1 MSRELSLAEIFQ
13 LGYYWETK
21 ILLTAVRLDV
31 FSALDGKRKTLHDVA
46 GRLGVHGQTLGLLL
60 NALVAMRLLEKDGDS
75 YGNSTAAA
83 THLVRNSAQYIG
95 HLLLLHDAEWDNWG
109 KLEQTIRTG
118 QRSVDRHVFETD
130 PDLGSNVL
138 AVLHRIGQ
146 QSGPDFA
153 KRLQLSGPVRFL
165 DLGGGAGTNA
175 IAFCQAY
182 PELTAT
188 VFDLPATLRLTER
201 TVKEVGLES
210 RIALLPGDFNKDGL
224 GGPYDVALMSD
235 ILHYQDFS
243 TNAALVKRVW
253 AHLAPGGRLVIKDRF
268 LNEAGTGP
276 AWTTAF
282 AVHIL
287 GEHGTR
293 RLLQDGRCDP
303 VDEGSRF
310 SSRDRV
316 GTVSGRAGYEVW
328 SGLRGGRARRSIML
342 EWLKQPG
349 FFGTHATVG
358 ADMSQLM
365 ATVFTGLFVIGWIQA
380 RRRRA
385 DAHHWM
391 MLSGMIAMLAFF
403 ISYYLFRQL
412 GVLAFEGKG
421 GSVDLKHSTDNVF
434 IPLLIIHII
443 LVVIGLVMAVYM
455 IVLGFRAQLIEQG
468 RRILSDRVLQTT
480 WGKIGMIFGAPLRAG
495 GGVLAVSGDGR
506 SFSDGTAHCV
516 GLDFSP
522 LSRLCS
528 PWR

>member
-1 MSRELSLAEIFQ
+1 LLEGIGVSRELSLAEIFQ

-31 FSALDGKRKTLHDVA
+31 FSALDGRRKTLHDVA
-46 GRLGVHGQTLGLLL
+46 ARLGVHEQTLGLLL
-60 NALVAMRLLEKDGDS
+60 NALVAMRLLEKDGDF

-83 THLVRNSAQYIG
+83 THLVRNSTQYIG
-95 HLLLLHDAEWDNWG
+95 HLLLLHDAEWNNWG

-130 PDLGSNVL
+130 PELGSNVL

-201 TVKEVGLES
+201 TVKEAGLES
-210 RIALLPGDFNKDGL
+210 KIALRPGDFNKDEL

-287 GEHGTR
+287 VNTE
-293 RLLQDGRCDP
+293 
-303 VDEGSRF
+303 
-310 SSRDRV
+310 
-316 GTVSGRAGYEVW
+316 
-328 SGLRGGRARRSIML
+328 RGGCY
-342 EWLKQPG
+342 K
-349 FFGTHATVG
+349 T
-358 ADMSQLM
+358 
-365 ATVFTGLFVIGWIQA
+365 
-380 RRRRA
+380 A
-385 DAHHWM
+385 DAIQWM
-391 MLSGMIAMLAFF
+391 GEAGFTTVIELEPSA
-403 ISYYLFRQL
+403 
-412 GVLAFEGKG
+412 
-421 GSVDLKHSTDNVF
+421 
-434 IPLLIIHII
+434 
-443 LVVIGLVMAVYM
+443 VV
-455 IVLGFRAQLIEQG
+455 QG
-468 RRILSDRVLQTT
+468 I
-480 WGKIGMIFGAPLRAG
+480 K
-495 GGVLAVSGDGR
+495 
-506 SFSDGTAHCV
+506 AHEA
-516 GLDFSP
+516 
-522 LSRLCS
+522 
-528 PWR
+528 